1 MMSDEEHDQM
11 VIDTNERVR
20 NIEAIMEKLWEGFS
34 AFKESPML
42 AALLPTPRKKVI
54 QGEKN

>member
-1 MMSDEEHDQM
+1 MMSDEEHDKM

-42 AALLPTPRKKVI
+42 AALLPTPRKKISKEV
-54 QGEKN
+54 

>member
-42 AALLPTPRKKVI
+42 AALMPTPRKKVSK
-54 QGEKN
+54 EV

>member
-1 MMSDEEHDQM
+1 MSMTAEEQDAL
-11 VIDTNERVR
+11 ILDTNTRVK

-42 AALLPTPRKKVI
+42 AALLPTPRKK
-54 QGEKN
+54 QGRD